1 MRLIRY
7 LATFFFMFVFWLMLT
22 FMDDP
27 QLILMGV
34 VVGAIGAYFFNELFI
49 EGSGKESLN
58 PKRWL
63 WMILCVFILAK
74 ECVLASLDV
83 AWRVLHPKMPI
94 KPCIIRIPTHLESD
108 WEITLL
114 SNFIT
119 LTPGTLVVDFDE
131 NENCLYVHWLYMREK
146 EIEAAKKEISEV
158 YEKYLGRVFE

>member
-1 MRLIRY
+1 MRAIRF
-7 LATFFFMFVFWLMLT
+7 LATLLFMFVLWLMLT
-22 FMDDP
+22 FMADP
-27 QLILMGV
+27 QLVLAGV
-34 VVGAIGAYFFNELFI
+34 VIATIAAYLFSELFI

-63 WMILCVFILAK
+63 WMVLYVLILAK
-74 ECVLASLDV
+74 ECILASLDV

-119 LTPGTLVVDFDE
+119 FTPGTLVVDFDE